1 MPLFYVFFPM
11 KEITSYASNT
21 LALLSADG
29 KLEPQAEIALV
40 LCEPT
45 YRLTS
50 DGQLARERAVETVRF
65 SAAPEVLRKLAAR
78 FTKTADETEAE
89 VEAASAPAASS

>member
-1 MPLFYVFFPM
+1 M

-21 LALLSADG
+21 LALVNDG

-40 LCEPT
+40 FCEPN

-65 SAAPEVLRKLAAR
+65 SASPATLRKLAER
-78 FTKTADETEAE
+78 FTKTADEIEAE
-89 VEAASAPAASS
+89 VARATTAKPSA

>member
-1 MPLFYVFFPM
+1 M
-11 KEITSYASNT
+11 KEITSYASNY
-21 LALLSADG
+21 LALYNDG

-65 SAAPEVLRKLAAR
+65 SASPETLRKLAER
-78 FTKTADETEAE
+78 FTKTADEAEAE
-89 VEAASAPAASS
+89 LTKAAAAVKPSL